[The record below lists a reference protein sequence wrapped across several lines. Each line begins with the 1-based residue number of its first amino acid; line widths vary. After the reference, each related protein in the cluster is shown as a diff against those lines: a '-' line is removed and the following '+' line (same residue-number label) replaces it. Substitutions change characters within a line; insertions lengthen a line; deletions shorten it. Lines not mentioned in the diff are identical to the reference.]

1 MYISSTC
8 ICHSQP
14 VRSAN
19 ERQKIKGLSSNLLSS
34 GLRCSFSSTFI
45 CFSYSLL
52 GGGGEGGGT
61 PIYNLRGCSS
71 KFSKETPK
79 SYHIG
84 CGSSQLYSLKV
95 TSELLIHRNN
105 TGILKIIAKGQQFHL

>member
-52 GGGGEGGGT
+52 GGGGREGGLPYITYGGARR
-61 PIYNLRGCSS
+61 NFQKKL
-71 KFSKETPK
+71 
-79 SYHIG
+79 
-84 CGSSQLYSLKV
+84 LKV
-95 TSELLIHRNN
+95 TTLGVAPANYIP
-105 TGILKIIAKGQQFHL
+105 